1 MRSTPLSPL
10 LEKAKLL
17 FSKLG
22 QVFNSQDSRFP
33 RIHKRLIA
41 ILILV
46 VVVLLLMPATP
57 PAEQQV
63 SARKTI
69 PLTLTQPQ
77 NAANDNA
84 VAVTASS
91 VPVIAILDPELI
103 GGSWQHYM
111 IKKGDSVYR
120 IFRQYNIPATVL
132 HQLIAL
138 DPVRQSI
145 TKINAGEKISFFISD
160 TQQLIQLQINS
171 DKRNHSYQ
179 LREDGSY
186 IRTIN

>member
-1 MRSTPLSPL
+1 MRNGSEGS
-10 LEKAKLL
+10 
-17 FSKLG
+17 
-22 QVFNSQDSRFP
+22 
-33 RIHKRLIA
+33 IC
-41 ILILV
+41 
-46 VVVLLLMPATP
+46 
-57 PAEQQV
+57 
-63 SARKTI
+63 
-69 PLTLTQPQ
+69 
-77 NAANDNA
+77 
-84 VAVTASS
+84 ASS

-186 IRTIN
+186 VRTIN

>member
-22 QVFNSQDSRFP
+22 QVLNSQDSRFP

-41 ILILV
+41 ILLLLV
-46 VVVLLLMPATP
+46 MVLLLMPATTP
-57 PAEQQV
+57 EQQV

-69 PLTLTQPQ
+69 PLTLTQPL

-84 VAVTASS
+84 VAVTATTT
-91 VPVIAILDPELI
+91 PVIAIMDPEVI
-103 GGSWQHYM
+103 AGSWQHYM

-120 IFRQYNIPATVL
+120 IFRQYNVPAPIL

-138 DPVRQSI
+138 DPNQHPI
-145 TKINAGEKISFFISD
+145 TKIHAGDKISFFISD
-160 TQQLIQLQINS
+160 TQQLIQLNISGNQ
-171 DKRNHSYQ
+171 RNHSYQ
-179 LREDGSY
+179 LREDNSY
-186 IRTIN
+186 IRTVN